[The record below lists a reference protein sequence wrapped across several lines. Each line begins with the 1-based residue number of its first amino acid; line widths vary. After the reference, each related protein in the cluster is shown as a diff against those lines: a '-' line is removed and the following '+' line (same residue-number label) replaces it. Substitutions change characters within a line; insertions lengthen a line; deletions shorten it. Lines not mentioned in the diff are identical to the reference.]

1 MDRKFLIIDSKSGI
15 SPDALKA
22 KVPEYEVDVA
32 VDNFP
37 EGPEGELSSQ
47 NRIRDILSSGKYQNY
62 AIVARPGSFLRK
74 AFPNNTIVLEGTA
87 EEKLGKHLDWI
98 FSDFGKD
105 RRKGGIRR
113 WFVSDTHFCHASI
126 IRYCNRPW
134 NSGKDVDGNLIVTPE
149 DVERMNEDLIKRW
162 NEVVGKDDIVWH
174 LGDFAFGKKE
184 NVQKFLSRLNGKVN
198 LVMGNHD
205 HHKIGFYYEAGFH
218 RVYDRPVII
227 DGFVILSHAPIQ
239 WVKDGSVWANVYG
252 HVHNQEMYRHYTSN
266 TYNCC
271 VEVNDYRP
279 VPFEEIKEKM
289 DGFRGDR

>member
-1 MDRKFLIIDSKSGI
+1 MDRRFLIIDSRSGI
-15 SPDALKA
+15 SPEDLKA

-37 EGPEGELSSQ
+37 DGPEGELSSQ

-62 AIVARPGSFLRK
+62 AIVTRPGSFLRK
-74 AFPNNTIVLEGTA
+74 AYPNNTIVLEGTA

-105 RRKGGIRR
+105 RKTEETRR
-113 WFVSDTHFCHASI
+113 FFVSDTHFCHSNI

-134 NSGKDVDGNLIVTPE
+134 NSGKDAEGNLIVTPE
-149 DVERMNEDLIKRW
+149 DVERMNEELVRRW
-162 NEVVGKDDIVWH
+162 NEVVGKDDVVWH

-184 NVQKFLSRLNGKVN
+184 NVQRFLSRLNGKVN

-205 HHKIGFYYEAGFH
+205 HHRIEFYYDAGFH
-218 RVYDRPVII
+218 RVYDRSVII

-239 WVKDGSVWANVYG
+239 WVKDGSVWANLYG
-252 HVHNQEMYRHYTSN
+252 HVHNQEMYRHHTSN

-279 VPFEEIKEKM
+279 VSFEEIKARME
-289 DGFRGDR
+289 GFGNAR